1 MFNILAEVIALKLSI
16 WYKMNHSYGYHDN
29 NHLDNIK
36 FLEINAGPEYM
47 FYIKTAS
54 LNAVLFITIVFGAA
68 FPLFYSLALF
78 AIIIQY
84 VVERYTLA
92 VFYRLP
98 PKFSLDLTETNARV
112 MTYAPLWSMG
122 ICFWMFGNHQMFS
135 SEQIGMINKFN
146 GPIVSNHTLGS
157 TLYKCVTMDITAR
170 ETLFLVA
177 FMIILVYF
185 IVQGVVRAAD
195 EFMNLMYGKKLE
207 YQESAIPDYFQA
219 LRQQDLEEL
228 IEEEQTFYDEFNI
241 QNISQKNLQKANN
254 ILQQGHQSN
263 MERFITGEPYYQI
276 YKNFDYWL
284 KFNNQNSS
292 EEKNVKLLLCL
303 PMIPV

>member
-1 MFNILAEVIALKLSI
+1 MILLVNCSFYLFIPKLISLIGLNYALNERIWTSISIFNALLLNTCLVPLLLQANFSADYPGSVWDRYLSEGGRNSDFGSSWYTDIGPQLTVSLILLSLQPLFNILAETIALKLSI

-36 FLEINAGPEYM
+36 FLEINAGPEYL

-54 LNAVLFITIVFGAA
+54 LNAVLFITIVFGVA

-112 MTYAPLWSMG
+112 MTFAPLWSMA

-135 SEQIGMINKFN
+135 SEKVGMINKFN
-146 GPIVSNHTLGS
+146 G
-157 TLYKCVTMDITAR
+157 
-170 ETLFLVA
+170 
-177 FMIILVYF
+177 
-185 IVQGVVRAAD
+185 
-195 EFMNLMYGKKLE
+195 
-207 YQESAIPDYFQA
+207 AI
-219 LRQQDLEEL
+219 
-228 IEEEQTFYDEFNI
+228 
-241 QNISQKNLQKANN
+241 
-254 ILQQGHQSN
+254 
-263 MERFITGEPYYQI
+263 
-276 YKNFDYWL
+276 
-284 KFNNQNSS
+284 
-292 EEKNVKLLLCL
+292 
-303 PMIPV
+303 